1 MKTKKERIFYFDVLR
16 AFAIIGVII
25 CHVDHFFG
33 PLTTP
38 AQIITQMT
46 FHDIGNIGVPIFL
59 MISGALLLNREY
71 PSLEKFL
78 KKRFARIIYPFIFW
92 IILIL
97 GQLYYHGYN

>member
-1 MKTKKERIFYFDVLR
+1 MSDISFSLS
-16 AFAIIGVII
+16 IIAVII
-25 CHVDHFFG
+25 CHVGHFFG

-38 AQIITQMT
+38 AEIIGELTFINIGMT
-46 FHDIGNIGVPIFL
+46 GVPIFL

-71 PSLEKFL
+71 PSLENFL
-78 KKRFARIIYPFIFW
+78 KKRFARIIYPFIFC

>member
-38 AQIITQMT
+38 TQIITQMT
-46 FHDIGNIGVPIFL
+46 FHDIKN
-59 MISGALLLNREY
+59 
-71 PSLEKFL
+71 
-78 KKRFARIIYPFIFW
+78 
-92 IILIL
+92 
-97 GQLYYHGYN
+97 

>member
-1 MKTKKERIFYFDVLR
+1 MNKKERIFYFDVLR

-46 FHDIGNIGVPIFL
+46 FHDIKN
-59 MISGALLLNREY
+59 
-71 PSLEKFL
+71 
-78 KKRFARIIYPFIFW
+78 
-92 IILIL
+92 
-97 GQLYYHGYN
+97 